1 MVEDQTGFREMFR
14 MDVMDFE
21 FILVQISDLIQ
32 SYERLGWTNPTEND
46 ERLALT
52 LHYLVAGE
60 SFQSLSINTE
70 SR

>member
-52 LHYLVAGE
+52 LHCLVAGE